1 MRYLVWFILFAGLT
15 LFSSLSCSSSKKSG
29 TESRETY
36 GTETVVPDTF
46 VFPQV
51 PEALT
56 DPDERAQY
64 LIRHFWDRFDF
75 ADSGLTKK
83 PAITEQAFV
92 DYIHLLS
99 IHPAGESAE
108 SLLQTLRRAEA
119 DTVMYRYFVS
129 LMEKYF
135 YDPNSPFR
143 NEEHF
148 IPVLKVITGSRLLE
162 DAERSRYN
170 FLLEMTLLNRVGDK
184 ANNFTFTLPS
194 GESGALY
201 DIKSQY
207 LLLIFSNPGCPTCEA
222 VTRRLDSSAPLN
234 KALALNS
241 PTRSMLTILTIYP
254 DSDLEEWRAYLPQMP
269 QQWLH
274 VYDPGMAITRRRL
287 YDVKAIP
294 TIYLLDSDKTVILK
308 DTSIEAVESFFSV
321 MG

>member
-75 ADSGLTKK
+75 ADRGLTKK

-274 VYDPGMAITRRRL
+274 GYDPGMAITRRRL

>member
-99 IHPAGESAE
+99 IHPAGESSE

-274 VYDPGMAITRRRL
+274 GYDPGMAITRRRL

>member
-64 LIRHFWDRFDF
+64 LIRHIWDSFDF
-75 ADSGLTKK
+75 ADSGLTKT
-83 PAITEQAFV
+83 PAITDQAYV

-274 VYDPGMAITRRRL
+274 GYDPGMAITRRRL

>member
-274 VYDPGMAITRRRL
+274 GYDPGMAITRRRL

>member
-99 IHPAGESAE
+99 IHPTGESAE

-274 VYDPGMAITRRRL
+274 GYDPGMAITRRRL